1 MSESKKSSTFLPYF
15 IVVITVVGLFFF
27 ASIDC
32 GHTHRISPYNA
43 CINNLRE
50 LDSAKEKWVLE
61 HNAKT
66 NDLVTLDDIKPYL
79 PPYGEPN
86 GFIKLD
92 ANGNLPR
99 CPAGGVY
106 SIGKVGEFPTCSLG
120 TSVTPSHVLT
130 P

>member
-1 MSESKKSSTFLPYF
+1 MSGSKKSSPFLVYF
-15 IVVITVVGLFFF
+15 IVVIAVVGFFYF
-27 ASIDC
+27 VFID
-32 GHTHRISPYNA
+32 GGYTRRTSPYNA

-50 LDSAKEKWVLE
+50 LDAAKEKWVLE

-66 NDLVTLDDIKPYL
+66 NDLVTLDDIKRYL

-86 GFIKLD
+86 GYIKLD
-92 ANGNLPR
+92 AKGNLPR

-106 SIGKVGEFPTCSLG
+106 SIGKVGEFPTCSIG
-120 TSVTPSHVLT
+120 TTVTPPHVLT